1 MAVYTSNLSLTTDS
15 DFSQIFT
22 LENAETNSPTN
33 LTGFTIASS
42 IRKHPAAKRGEG
54 FEATII
60 NAAAGKIRLGMSGIK
75 SRQLADEGFFRT
87 GRYVYDVVVMDAA
100 SERTKVLEGTV
111 LVNIGVTKI
120 PRDTVYPPTP

>member
-1 MAVYTSNLSLTTDS
+1 MAVYTSNLALTTDS

-22 LENAETNSPTN
+22 LENAETTSPTN

-120 PRDTVYPPTP
+120 PRDTVYPPT

>member
-60 NAAAGKIRLGMSGIK
+60 NASAGKIRLGMSGVK
-75 SRQLADEGFFRT
+75 SRKLADEGFFRT
-87 GRYVYDVVVMDAA
+87 GRYVYDVVIKDSA

-111 LVNIGVTKI
+111 LVNVGVTKI
-120 PRDTVYPPTP
+120 PDDVVYPDP

>member
-1 MAVYTSNLSLTTDS
+1 MAVYTANLVLTSDT

-33 LTGFTIASS
+33 LSGFTISSS

-60 NAAAGKIRLGMSGIK
+60 NAASGKIRLGMSGIK

-87 GRYVYDVVVMDAA
+87 GRYVYDVVVMDAS

-120 PRDTVYPPTP
+120 PRDTVYPPT

>member
-1 MAVYTSNLSLTTDS
+1 MAVYTSNLALTTDS

-87 GRYVYDVVVMDAA
+87 GRYVYDVVIKDSA

-120 PRDTVYPPTP
+120 PRDTVYPPT

>member
-1 MAVYTSNLSLTTDS
+1 MAVYTSNLALTTDS

-33 LTGFTIASS
+33 LSGFTIASS

-87 GRYVYDVVVMDAA
+87 GRYVYDVVVTDAA

>member
-1 MAVYTSNLSLTTDS
+1 MAVYTSNLALTTDS

-60 NAAAGKIRLGMSGIK
+60 NASAGKIRLGMSGVK
-75 SRQLADEGFFRT
+75 SRKLADEGFFRT
-87 GRYVYDVVVMDAA
+87 GRYVYDVVIAASA

-120 PRDTVYPPTP
+120 PRDTVYPPT

>member
-87 GRYVYDVVVMDAA
+87 GRYVYDVVVTDSA

-111 LVNIGVTKI
+111 LVNVGVTKI

>member
-1 MAVYTSNLSLTTDS
+1 MAVYTSNLALTTDS

-33 LTGFTIASS
+33 LSGFTISSS

-75 SRQLADEGFFRT
+75 SRKLADEGFFRT

-120 PRDTVYPPTP
+120 PRDTVYPPT

>member
-1 MAVYTSNLSLTTDS
+1 MVVYTSNLSLTTDS

-75 SRQLADEGFFRT
+75 SRKLADEGFL
-87 GRYVYDVVVMDAA
+87 GMV
-100 SERTKVLEGTV
+100 
-111 LVNIGVTKI
+111 
-120 PRDTVYPPTP
+120 DTFMMLSSQILLLKEQKFWRAQY

>member
-1 MAVYTSNLSLTTDS
+1 MAIYTSNLSLTTDS

-33 LTGFTIASS
+33 LTGFTVASS
-42 IRKHPAAKRGEG
+42 IRKHPAAKKGEG

-120 PRDTVYPPTP
+120 PRDTVYPPT

>member
-1 MAVYTSNLSLTTDS
+1 MAIYTSNLSLTTDS

-42 IRKHPAAKRGEG
+42 IRKHPAAKKGEG
-54 FEATII
+54 FEATIV

-120 PRDTVYPPTP
+120 PRDTVYPPT

>member
-87 GRYVYDVVVMDAA
+87 GRYVYDVIVTDSA

-111 LVNIGVTKI
+111 LVNIGITKI
-120 PRDTVYPPTP
+120 PRNTVYPPT

>member
-1 MAVYTSNLSLTTDS
+1 MAVYTANLILSSDS

-75 SRQLADEGFFRT
+75 SRKLADEGFFRT
-87 GRYVYDVVVMDAA
+87 GRYVYDVVILDAA
-100 SERTKVLEGTV
+100 AERTKVLEGTV

-120 PRDTVYPPTP
+120 PRDTVYPPT

>member
-1 MAVYTSNLSLTTDS
+1 MAIYTSNLSLTTDS

-42 IRKHPAAKRGEG
+42 IRKHPAAKKGEG

-87 GRYVYDVVVMDAA
+87 GTYVYDVVIRDSA

-120 PRDTVYPPTP
+120 PRDTVYPPT

>member
-1 MAVYTSNLSLTTDS
+1 MAVYTSNLALTTDS

-87 GRYVYDVVVMDAA
+87 GRYVYDVVVTDAA

>member
-75 SRQLADEGFFRT
+75 SRKLADEGFFRT
-87 GRYVYDVVVMDAA
+87 GRYVYDVIVTDAA

-120 PRDTVYPPTP
+120 PRDTVYPPT

>member
-33 LTGFTIASS
+33 LSGFTIASS

-87 GRYVYDVVVMDAA
+87 GRYVYDVVVTDSAA
-100 SERTKVLEGTV
+100 ERTKVLEGTV

-120 PRDTVYPPTP
+120 PRDTVYPPT

>member
-1 MAVYTSNLSLTTDS
+1 MAVYTSNLALTTDS

-42 IRKHPAAKRGEG
+42 IRKHPAAKRDEG

-87 GRYVYDVVVMDAA
+87 GRYVYDVVIADSA

-111 LVNIGVTKI
+111 LVNIGITKI
-120 PRDTVYPPTP
+120 PRDTVYPPT

>member
-1 MAVYTSNLSLTTDS
+1 MAIYTSNLSLTTDS

-42 IRKHPAAKRGEG
+42 IRKHPAAKKGEG

-111 LVNIGVTKI
+111 LVNIGITKI
-120 PRDTVYPPTP
+120 PRDTVYPPT

>member
-1 MAVYTSNLSLTTDS
+1 MAIYTSNLSLTTDS

-33 LTGFTIASS
+33 LSGFTIASS
-42 IRKHPAAKRGEG
+42 IRKHPAAKKGEG

-87 GRYVYDVVVMDAA
+87 GRYVYDVVITDSA

-111 LVNIGVTKI
+111 LVNIGITKI
-120 PRDTVYPPTP
+120 PRDIVYPPT

>member
-1 MAVYTSNLSLTTDS
+1 MAVYTSNLALTTDS

-87 GRYVYDVVVMDAA
+87 GRYVYDVVVTDSA

-120 PRDTVYPPTP
+120 PRNTVYPPTP

>member
-87 GRYVYDVVVMDAA
+87 GRYVYDVVVTDSA

-111 LVNIGVTKI
+111 LVNIGITKI
-120 PRDTVYPPTP
+120 PRDTVYPPT

>member
-60 NAAAGKIRLGMSGIK
+60 NASAGKIRWGRSGVK
-75 SRQLADEGFFRT
+75 SRKLADEGFFRT
-87 GRYVYDVVVMDAA
+87 GRYVYDVVIRDSA

-120 PRDTVYPPTP
+120 PREDVYPPT

>member
-1 MAVYTSNLSLTTDS
+1 MAIYTSNLSLTTDS

-42 IRKHPAAKRGEG
+42 IRKHPAAKKGEG

-75 SRQLADEGFFRT
+75 SRQLAESGFFRT
-87 GRYVYDVVVMDAA
+87 GRYVYDVVVTDAA

-111 LVNIGVTKI
+111 LVNIGITKI
-120 PRDTVYPPTP
+120 PRDIFYPPT

>member
-1 MAVYTSNLSLTTDS
+1 MAVYTSNLALTTDS

-87 GRYVYDVVVMDAA
+87 GRYVYDVVVTDSA
-100 SERTKVLEGTV
+100 SDRTKVLEGTV

-120 PRDTVYPPTP
+120 PRDTVYPPT

>member
-1 MAVYTSNLSLTTDS
+1 MAVYTSNLALTTDS

-60 NAAAGKIRLGMSGIK
+60 NASAGKIRLGMSGVK
-75 SRQLADEGFFRT
+75 SRKLADEGFFRT
-87 GRYVYDVVVMDAA
+87 GRYVYDVVVTDSA

-120 PRDTVYPPTP
+120 PRDTVYPPT

>member
-1 MAVYTSNLSLTTDS
+1 MAVYTANLVLSSDS

-42 IRKHPAAKRGEG
+42 IRKHPAAKKGEG
-54 FEATII
+54 FDATIT
-60 NAAAGKIRLGMSGIK
+60 NASAGKIRLSMPAIK
-75 SRQLADEGFFRT
+75 SRKLVDTGFFRT
-87 GRYVYDVVVMDAA
+87 GRYVYDVVIKDSA

-111 LVNIGVTKI
+111 LVNVGVTKI
-120 PRDTVYPPTP
+120 PDDVVYPDP

>member
-1 MAVYTSNLSLTTDS
+1 MAVYTSNLALTTDS

-75 SRQLADEGFFRT
+75 SRKLADEGFFRT
-87 GRYVYDVVVMDAA
+87 GRYVYDVVIRDSA

-120 PRDTVYPPTP
+120 PRDDVYPPT

>member
-1 MAVYTSNLSLTTDS
+1 MAVYTANLILSSDS

-120 PRDTVYPPTP
+120 PRDTVYPPT

>member
-1 MAVYTSNLSLTTDS
+1 MAVYTSNLALTTDS

-33 LTGFTIASS
+33 LTGFTISSS

-120 PRDTVYPPTP
+120 PRDTVYPPT

>member
-22 LENAETNSPTN
+22 LESAETNSPTN

-87 GRYVYDVVVMDAA
+87 GRYVYDVVVTDSA

-120 PRDTVYPPTP
+120 PRDTVYPPT

>member
-1 MAVYTSNLSLTTDS
+1 MAVYTSNLALTTDS

-87 GRYVYDVVVMDAA
+87 GRYVYDVIVTDSA

-120 PRDTVYPPTP
+120 PRDTVYPPT